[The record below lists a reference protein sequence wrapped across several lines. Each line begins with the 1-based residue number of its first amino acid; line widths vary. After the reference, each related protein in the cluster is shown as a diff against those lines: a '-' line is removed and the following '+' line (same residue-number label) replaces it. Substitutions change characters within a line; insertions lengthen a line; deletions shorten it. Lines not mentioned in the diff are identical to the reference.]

1 MVIVTAARY
10 TVMTVRTRF
19 APSPTGYL
27 HIGGARTALY
37 AWLFARHQ
45 GGQFI
50 LRIEDTD
57 RERSTQPAIE
67 AILEGMQWLGLTWDE
82 GPYYQTQR
90 FERYQTVLNQLVES
104 GHAYRCDCSPARL
117 EAVREQQRA
126 AGKKPRYDGRCR
138 DSQPP
143 LSTTNQPYVVR
154 FRNPQQGVV
163 CFDDQI
169 RGPITISNSEL
180 DDLVICRSDGT
191 PTYNFCVVI
200 DDWDMKITHVI
211 RGEDHINNTPRQINL
226 LQALGAPIPHY
237 AHVSMILGEDGKKLS
252 KRHGAVSVLQY
263 RDEGYLPQALLN
275 YLLRLGWSQGDQE
288 IFSLEEM
295 QRYFSLAAVNR
306 SASAFNP
313 EKLLWLNHH
322 YMNQLPPE
330 TVAQPLAW
338 HLQQQSVDS
347 RQGPALTELVRLLA
361 PRYQRLDRLAQASH
375 YFFDEPIT
383 LDPEAANKHLQANAH
398 QPLALAY
405 SKLAALHTW
414 QASAIQQAIQQV
426 AAELSLGLGKVGMP
440 LRVAVTGGLQSPAI
454 EQTLQA
460 VGQRRTLARI
470 EQALAF
476 INKQMGLVMAHNSP
490 E

>member
-1 MVIVTAARY
+1 
-10 TVMTVRTRF
+10 MTVRTRF

-57 RERSTQPAIE
+57 RERSTQPAID

-90 FERYQTVLNQLVES
+90 FERYRAVLHQLLES
-104 GHAYRCDCSPARL
+104 GRAYRCYCSPARL
-117 EAVREQQRA
+117 EALREQQRA
-126 AGKKPRYDGRCR
+126 EGKKPRYDGRCH
-138 DSQPP
+138 DSPP
-143 LSTTNQPYVVR
+143 CISENQPHVVR
-154 FRNPQQGVV
+154 FRNPQQGTV
-163 CFDDQI
+163 CFNDQI
-169 RGPITISNSEL
+169 RGPITISNCEL

-226 LQALGAPIPHY
+226 LQALGAPIPQY
-237 AHVSMILGEDGKKLS
+237 AHASMILGEDGKKLS

-275 YLLRLGWSQGDQE
+275 YLLRLGWSHGDQE

-295 QRYFSLAAVNR
+295 QCYFSLSAVNR
-306 SASAFNP
+306 SASAFNL
-313 EKLLWLNHH
+313 EKLLWMNQH
-322 YMNQLPPE
+322 YMNHLPSE
-330 TVAQPLAW
+330 VMAQPLAW
-338 HLQQQSVDS
+338 HLQQESIDS
-347 RQGPALTELVRLLA
+347 QQGPALTDLIRLLA
-361 PRYQRLDRLAQASH
+361 PRYQRLDQLAQASH
-375 YFFDEPIT
+375 YFFNEKIT
-383 LDPEAANKHLQANAH
+383 LDPEAVKKHLQATARR
-398 QPLALAY
+398 PLDLAYAKLAL
-405 SKLAALHTW
+405 LPEWEAA
-414 QASAIQQAIQQV
+414 AIQQAIQQV

-460 VGQRRTLARI
+460 VGQHRTLARI
-470 EQALAF
+470 KQALLF
-476 INKQMGLVMAHNSP
+476 IDEQMVLAVEPNSP
-490 E
+490 

>member
-1 MVIVTAARY
+1 
-10 TVMTVRTRF
+10 MTVRTRF

-90 FERYQTVLNQLVES
+90 FERYQAVLNQLLES
-104 GHAYRCDCSPARL
+104 GSAYRCDCSPARL

-126 AGKKPRYDGRCR
+126 AGQKPRYDGRCR
-138 DSQPP
+138 DSQPHI
-143 LSTTNQPYVVR
+143 TMNQPSVVR
-154 FRNPQQGVV
+154 FRNPQQGAV

-169 RGPITISNSEL
+169 RGPITISNGEL

-275 YLLRLGWSQGDQE
+275 YLLRLGWSHGDQE

-306 SASAFNP
+306 SASTFNS

-330 TVAQPLAW
+330 MVAQQLAW
-338 HLQQQSVDS
+338 HLQRQAVESH
-347 RQGPALTELVRLLA
+347 QGPALTEIVRLLA

-375 YFFDEPIT
+375 YFFNEPIT
-383 LDPEAANKHLQANAH
+383 LDPEAAHQQLQAAAS

-405 SKLAALHTW
+405 SKLAALHAW
-414 QASAIQQAIQQV
+414 QASAIQEAIQQV

-460 VGQRRTLARI
+460 VGQRHTLARI

-476 INKQMGLVMAHNSP
+476 INEQSASAVDQQAP
-490 E
+490 R